1 VENHFLKSKTPWTHI
16 LMVLHKITKL
26 TSYIF
31 ITKNQLVDWLVI
43 FSLCLWWKN
52 YYIHFQYVIVFWKN
66 IVQKSKRPCIHFL
79 ISFNANRIMI
89 GYILKSSKI
98 NIWND
103 WWWLLGV
110 STQTIFIFSFTMSFI
125 SIKKYCWLYISIN
138 QNQCMEWLVTLFGVS
153 RSHLLY
159 SLSICYWFFQ
169 K

>member
-1 VENHFLKSKTPWTHI
+1 
-16 LMVLHKITKL
+16 
-26 TSYIF
+26 
-31 ITKNQLVDWLVI
+31 
-43 FSLCLWWKN
+43 
-52 YYIHFQYVIVFWKN
+52 
-66 IVQKSKRPCIHFL
+66 
-79 ISFNANRIMI
+79 MI

-138 QNQCMEWLVTLFGVS
+138 QNQCMERLVTLFGVS

-159 SLSICYWFFQ
+159 SLSICYWFFSEV
-169 K
+169 KKT